1 MKRKRQ
7 RKPLGLPAVIARGID
22 RAERARRAE
31 IIARPMREML
41 NMLEQGEVYEAEGHA
56 VMHMPAIGD
65 DPAQWCAIAPAIRG
79 WLDCWARV
87 DSNIDQ
93 HRLKVIADRLE
104 AGKEITPRLAA
115 AAREEFETAIQRIAE
130 LPPGAITRGITTT
143 HIAWEFERLGA
154 AHART

>member
-7 RKPLGLPAVIARGID
+7 RKPAGLPPILMRGLE
-22 RAERARRAE
+22 RAERARKAD
-31 IIARPMREML
+31 ILARPMREML

-115 AAREEFETAIQRIAE
+115 AAREEE